1 MCVLVAI
8 DNRFN
13 DRLAI
18 QDIVN
23 YFFSTGGLVLTYFF
37 LLAGTGFALTFYNRP
52 TVADALESVRAVLV
66 EVYS

>member
-1 MCVLVAI
+1 MCVLANF

-18 QDIVN
+18 QDITN
-23 YFFSTGGLVLTYFF
+23 YFLLKSGLVLTDFF